1 MFEVETKREIAFV
14 ALGTILLSALEIG
27 VFFALGYYTD
37 KVLFGACL
45 SAGAGILN
53 FFLLA
58 LTVEKVLTYPPEEEA
73 GAKNL
78 MKLSRVSR
86 MLLLLALLAVGA
98 WLFDVWSTLITAL
111 FPSIV
116 IRVRALLRKR

>member
-27 VFFALGYYTD
+27 AFFLFGYYTD

-45 SAGAGILN
+45 SAAAGILN
-53 FFLLA
+53 FILLA
-58 LTVEKVLTYPPEEEA
+58 LTVEKALTYPPEEEA
-73 GAKNL
+73 AAKNL

-98 WLFDVWSTLITAL
+98 WLFNVWSTLITAI
-111 FPSIV
+111 FPSIIV
-116 IRVRALLRKR
+116 RVRTFMRRS